1 MFSARKKVIKFHP
14 KHQTHHETL
23 LRFVALIAILL
34 GYFFFLSWEY
44 GASTG
49 FSLALLTWSFFVL
62 CTPIADGG
70 FIIAFP
76 VRLLFGIKMAVTQVV
91 VWGFAIA
98 VNVYML
104 VTKSLA
110 YELTFLTKLLKHILV
125 TPYPYWSILIISAL
139 GTFLSIFFGDEMMD
153 VVSHK
158 NRQHHHKFGLKYR
171 IILVAGLAVLT
182 ITAYYFLLHGLHLEI
197 PEVE

>member
-1 MFSARKKVIKFHP
+1 MTTFHP
-14 KHQTHHETL
+14 QHQTHLETL
-23 LRFVALIAILL
+23 LRFTVLLAILV
-34 GYFFFLSWEY
+34 GYFCFLSWEY

-76 VRLLFGIKMAVTQVV
+76 VRLLFGVKMAATQII
-91 VWGFAIA
+91 VWSAAIGI
-98 VNVYML
+98 NLYML
-104 VTKSLA
+104 AIKSSA
-110 YELTFLTKLLKHILV
+110 YDLTFVTKLLKHILV

-139 GTFLSIFFGDEMMD
+139 GTFLSILFGDEMMD

-158 NRQHHHKFGLKYR
+158 HRKQHHKFGISYR
-171 IILVAGLAVLT
+171 VILVAGLAILT

-197 PEVE
+197 PEID